1 LVSEPG
7 NFLKRNASLFD
18 IRSAQAVVQ
27 VAIKVAEE
35 YLSEGEELSE
45 ALKTLPL
52 KERRKR

>member
-7 NFLKRNASLFD
+7 NLLKRSASLFD
-18 IRSAQAVVQ
+18 IRSAQVVVQ

-35 YLSEGEELSE
+35 YLPEEEELSE
-45 ALKTLPL
+45 ALKTLSF